1 MNKKTFVFAL
11 SMVLLAGCATG
22 YYMSGADGIGDRYYP
37 LLGNGGY
44 DALHYTL
51 ELFIDPV
58 NNTVS
63 GDCIMQAQATQP
75 LKSFN
80 LDFSGLEID
89 KVTVNDKKAKYRRE
103 EGELTITPARSFN
116 EGDIFRVTVTYQGTP
131 ERTPAYGTYWSAGWY
146 HTDDNEVFVS
156 NET

>member
-22 YYMSGADGIGDRYYP
+22 SYMSGADGIGDRYYP

-75 LKSFN
+75 LKTFN
-80 LDFSGLEID
+80 LDFSGLDI
-89 KVTVNDKKAKYRRE
+89 NKAGKISSGGRR
-103 EGELTITPARSFN
+103 
-116 EGDIFRVTVTYQGTP
+116 
-131 ERTPAYGTYWSAGWY
+131 
-146 HTDDNEVFVS
+146 TDNHPLKANRQRECFHS
-156 NET
+156 HYFL